1 MIYDLTSN
9 GQIIIIHITKHTLTL
24 IQIIPHIIIDQQQ
37 KPPRVLNSVT
47 NPLGLHLIHSNL
59 TKYITHKYLANT
71 SKQYSNTYPIETT

>member
-9 GQIIIIHITKHTLTL
+9 GQTIIIPITKHTLTL

-37 KPPRVLNSVT
+37 KPPRDLNSVT

-71 SKQYSNTYPIETT
+71 SK